1 MSAPRTPVPQ
11 SLPIPNWTWSSFAVS
26 LLSTGIAAT
35 PVAVLF
41 TIALHGRTT
50 ITGLSL
56 KWATTFALI
65 AIATAAW
72 SVLTRAWI
80 RHGTIR
86 PSAIFSA
93 IPGMW
98 RGLLPAAIIAGITSY
113 ASYASDDL
121 FHALAHE
128 PRLAGILFPTTVL
141 LAGASPWF
149 ADRRARADNVAIDQS
164 HDLMTVSTLLATG
177 VATSGAWHV
186 IATDDLIRYWSVAD
200 AWRAGLGW
208 SVTGGVPGSGGYYL
222 VELPV
227 YPLLAQGAFSL
238 LGHTYAALRTP
249 AIVIGAF
256 LPIATWWAARGVGAG
271 RVWAIAIALAM
282 ATIPHA
288 RTYVFGAAQPDG
300 TFATFLTAFVGFGA
314 RAWPALRGD
323 HPLSARLAVATGIAG
338 AASLLTRPEGM
349 VYVGAIV
356 LGTLTVARPRRW
368 PIATWRAV
376 TLGVTVVV
384 APAAVF
390 SAIMLRDLGIVW
402 PGGWANIASVS
413 HVWPNL
419 DTIMRNNLPWYADTI
434 GLPRAAGTPIASIVL
449 VVIIAGMG
457 ILVRRVPGLIGVPI
471 ATVLGTGVIFLTP
484 TMLAADN
491 FSPITFYRHAAV
503 AYPCVVVALATLGPR
518 AGRTVAPIQIVAL
531 AAALTIFAG
540 NIYALA
546 VATERDH
553 DQLLTIYPPE
563 PVVTATGL
571 WRIAPPLPVLPM
583 VAGPANG
590 SSVDP
595 SFDYLG
601 FRRGLFE
608 AVRPV
613 DQHIEDDGRAWAIAI
628 AIFGTAGL
636 AVAATDPR
644 RRRTRA

>member
-1 MSAPRTPVPQ
+1 MTASRTPSSQ
-11 SLPIPNWTWSSFAVS
+11 SLPITNGTWPSFAGN

-50 ITGLSL
+50 VTGLSL
-56 KWATTFALI
+56 KWASTFTLI

-72 SVLTRAWI
+72 SILARTWV

-86 PSAIFSA
+86 PSAISRA
-93 IPGMW
+93 IPGNW
-98 RGLLPAAIIAGITSY
+98 RGLLPAAIVAGI
-113 ASYASDDL
+113 ASIATYASDDL

-128 PRLAGILFPTTVL
+128 PRLAGILLPATVL

-149 ADRRARADNVAIDQS
+149 ADRRVRIDTPAIDRRR
-164 HDLMTVSTLLATG
+164 DLMTIATLLATG
-177 VATSGAWHV
+177 VATTGAWHV

-200 AWRAGLGW
+200 AWRSGLGW
-208 SVTGGVPGSGGYYL
+208 SVTGGVPGSGDYYL

-227 YPLLAQGAFSL
+227 YPLLVQGAFSL

-256 LPIATWWAARGVGAG
+256 LPIATWGAARGVGAG
-271 RVWAIAIALAM
+271 RVWAIAIALTM

-300 TFATFLTAFVGFGA
+300 TFATFLTAFVAFGA

-323 HPLSARLAVATGIAG
+323 HPLSARLAIATGIAG

-356 LGTLTVARPRRW
+356 LGTLTIARPQRW

-376 TLGVTVVV
+376 TLGVAVVV
-384 APAAVF
+384 APAGAF
-390 SAIMLRDLGIVW
+390 SAIMLRDLGIAW

-419 DTIMRNNLPWYADTI
+419 DTIMRNNLPWYAETI
-434 GLPRAAGTPIASIVL
+434 GLPREAGNPVAAIVL
-449 VVIIAGMG
+449 VVIVAGMG
-457 ILVRRVPGLIGVPI
+457 ILARRVPGLIGVPL

-518 AGRTVAPIQIVAL
+518 AGRIVAPIQIAAL
-531 AAALTIFAG
+531 AVALTIFAG

-571 WRIAPPLPVLPM
+571 WRIAPPLPILPM
-583 VAGPANG
+583 VPGPGNG

-595 SFDYLG
+595 SFNYLG
-601 FRRGLFE
+601 FRKGLFE

-613 DQHIEDDGRAWAIAI
+613 DQHIEDDGRAWALAI

-636 AVAATDPR
+636 AIAATDPK

>member
-1 MSAPRTPVPQ
+1 RRVRTD
-11 SLPIPNWTWSSFAVS
+11 T
-26 LLSTGIAAT
+26 
-35 PVAVLF
+35 
-41 TIALHGRTT
+41 
-50 ITGLSL
+50 
-56 KWATTFALI
+56 
-65 AIATAAW
+65 
-72 SVLTRAWI
+72 
-80 RHGTIR
+80 
-86 PSAIFSA
+86 
-93 IPGMW
+93 
-98 RGLLPAAIIAGITSY
+98 
-113 ASYASDDL
+113 
-121 FHALAHE
+121 
-128 PRLAGILFPTTVL
+128 
-141 LAGASPWF
+141 
-149 ADRRARADNVAIDQS
+149 VAIDRS
-164 HDLMTVSTLLATG
+164 RDLMTIATLLATG

-186 IATDDLIRYWSVAD
+186 VATDDLLRYWAISD
-200 AWRAGLGW
+200 SIRAGAPYFVTDGVPGDGSFYLVDLPGYPILASLAYEILGHTYAALRTPAILASSLLPLAIWASVRAVGAGRVWALALSLALVTLPHLRTYVVGAAQPDGLLATFMATFLAFLVKSAPAIRGISPLLGW
-208 SVTGGVPGSGGYYL
+208 SVTGGVPGSGDYYL

-227 YPLLAQGAFSL
+227 YPLLVQGAFSL

-249 AIVIGAF
+249 AIVIGTF
-256 LPIATWWAARGVGAG
+256 LPIATWGAARGVGAG
-271 RVWAIAIALAM
+271 RVWAIAIALTM

-300 TFATFLTAFVGFGA
+300 TFATFLTAFVAFGA

-323 HPLSARLAVATGIAG
+323 HPLSARLAIATGIAG

-356 LGTLTVARPRRW
+356 LGTLTIARPQRW
-368 PIATWRAV
+368 PVATWRAV
-376 TLGVTVVV
+376 ALGVAVVV
-384 APAAVF
+384 APAGAF
-390 SAIMLRDLGIVW
+390 SAIMLRDLGIAW

-419 DTIMRNNLPWYADTI
+419 DTIMRNNLPWYAETI
-434 GLPRAAGTPIASIVL
+434 GLPREAGNPVAAIVL
-449 VVIIAGMG
+449 VVIVAGMG
-457 ILVRRVPGLIGVPI
+457 ILSRRAPGLIGVPL

-518 AGRTVAPIQIVAL
+518 AGRTVAPIQIAAL
-531 AAALTIFAG
+531 AVALTIFAG
-540 NIYALA
+540 NVYALA

-553 DQLLTIYPPE
+553 NQLLTIYPPE

-571 WRIAPPLPVLPM
+571 WRIAPPLPILPM
-583 VAGPANG
+583 VPGPTNG

-601 FRRGLFE
+601 FRKGLFE

-613 DQHIEDDGRAWAIAI
+613 DQHIEDDGRAWALAI

-636 AVAATDPR
+636 AVAATDPK